1 MKKRNSKK
9 NNTLFPK
16 TLSKRER
23 PRHTCVEQAFILSRP
38 TRGRLSSAPREELG
52 EGKSRKK
59 KRSVARSQIDDH
71 HRTNAVAIDSKNSRP
86 LPTREESIFLLDPR
100 FLRADRNVLFAWRRV
115 ACDEKHARRLSKA
128 LEESSFSFQADGS
141 VSIIDC
147 FQSNQHTKQQVFPP
161 SCLPKMSAL
170 PVLDCRMYEAKFPE
184 VDDVVMVMVREKER
198 KFFPSCFCRFVS
210 FFDLHLLTLFPF
222 SLSFSLLPPLSTIAR
237 STTSPRWV
245 PTSPCWST
253 PAPRA

>member
-1 MKKRNSKK
+1 MCGASVHSLSAYTRVALLCTERRTRRGKKQK
-9 NNTLFPK
+9 
-16 TLSKRER
+16 E
-23 PRHTCVEQAFILSRP
+23 
-38 TRGRLSSAPREELG
+38 
-52 EGKSRKK
+52 
-59 KRSVARSQIDDH
+59 KRSVARGQIDDH
-71 HRTNAVAIDSKNSRP
+71 HRTNAVALDSKNSRP
-86 LPTREESIFLLDPR
+86 LPTREESIFSLDPR
-100 FLRADRNVLFAWRRV
+100 SLRADRDVLLAWRRV

-128 LEESSFSFQADGS
+128 SEESSFSFQADGS

-222 SLSFSLLPPLSTIAR
+222 SLSFSLLPPRSTIAR